1 MKAKAYWIHSL
12 TPLHVGAGRGVGF
25 IDLPIM
31 REKSTGWPV
40 LPGSGVKGVLRDYFE
55 HQEQRKQQ
63 VPIAFG
69 EAENEEGGGQ
79 AGSLVFTDARLVAL
93 PVRSLYGTFAYVTS
107 PLALQ
112 RLKRDLEDAGENAV
126 PDIAATLENPLLP
139 QKSALLKDKQIW
151 LEELNIEAKSDAI
164 AENWAEFIGNTL
176 FEGDWK
182 TVFKER
188 FVILPDNDFAY
199 LCETATE
206 VNARIR
212 IEDETKTVAKGQLW
226 YEESL
231 PAETILAGIVW
242 CDRPLKGGSSEQLL
256 KDFCS
261 ETLSCQMGG
270 KATTG
275 KGRVHCHFSQGG
287 AR

>member
-31 REKSTGWPV
+31 REKSTNWPV
-40 LPGSGVKGVLRDYFE
+40 LPGSGVKGVLRDHFE
-55 HQEQRKQQ
+55 QHQQLKGQ

-69 EAENEEGGGQ
+69 EAESEDGGGQ

-93 PVRSLYGTFAYVTS
+93 PVRSLYGTFAYVSS

-112 RLKRDLEDAGENAV
+112 RLKRDLEDAGQTGIPEVTAS
-126 PDIAATLENPLLP
+126 IKEPLLP
-139 QKSALLKDKQIW
+139 QNSDLLKDQQIW
-151 LEELNIEAKSDAI
+151 LEELNYTAKSDVL
-164 AENWAEFIGNTL
+164 AESWAEFIGNTL
-176 FEGDWK
+176 FDGEWK
-182 TVFKER
+182 NIFKKR

-212 IEDETKTVAKGQLW
+212 IEDDTKTVAKGQLW

-242 CDRPLKGGSSEQLL
+242 CDRPLKGGNSEQLL

-287 AR
+287 TR